1 MVCKGR
7 IMSKHWAAKYGY
19 KFLITPQMREEYE
32 YYTLKFTE
40 RQKESDDFDEE
51 AKVKEVLDA
60 VDSQPRVKKVL
71 ADVKKALADI
81 MEAYP
86 EPRAVRVA
94 GLFNRM
100 RLEII
105 ERERAKL
112 LELKGKE

>member
-7 IMSKHWAAKYGY
+7 IMSKHWSAKYGY
-19 KFLITPQMREEYE
+19 KFPITPQMREEYE

-71 ADVKKALADI
+71 ADIK
-81 MEAYP
+81 EAYP

-112 LELKGKE
+112 LALKGKE